1 MIRVLSALVLC
12 ATLACGGAEE
22 SDPAAAEAAPA
33 AEEPALE
40 LEAPV
45 LEMEAPALEA
55 PAEEPAPMEESDPAE
70 AAEGSEDASDA
81 DGMGGMGG
89 SDEAAEMPA
98 AWQEPGSASAP
109 LADSDGSLRG
119 DAAAGAQIYALYC
132 ATCHGQG
139 GKGDGPAAPKNPP
152 PADHTDPVRM
162 GGMTDE
168 DMYTVIDKGGAAIG
182 KSPLMASW
190 GPIVQEQGVKDLI
203 AFIRQ
208 LSGT

>member
-1 MIRVLSALVLC
+1 MIRVLSALVLLVG
-12 ATLACGGAEE
+12 LACGGAEE
-22 SDPAAAEAAPA
+22 STPAAPEASAEEAAV
-33 AEEPALE
+33 AEEPATE
-40 LEAPV
+40 AEAPALEIEAPALEMDAPA
-45 LEMEAPALEA
+45 LEMEAPAMEA
-55 PAEEPAPMEESDPAE
+55 PAEESAPAE
-70 AAEGSEDASDA
+70 DTEASDEGSDAG
-81 DGMGGMGG
+81 GMGGMGDTY
-89 SDEAAEMPA
+89 SPA
-98 AWQEPGSASAP
+98 AP

-119 DAAAGAQIYALYC
+119 DAANGGQLYSLYC

-162 GGMTDE
+162 GGMSDE
-168 DMYTVIDKGGAAIG
+168 EMYTVIDKGGAAIG

-190 GPIVQEQGVKDLI
+190 GPIVQDQGVKDLI